1 MTQSEVLR
9 SLPTF
14 IRRRAPRASH
24 TLLLSNKMLHELARV
39 LRYSR
44 LQTFYSLTEALV
56 YEYVSFLR
64 QCSDTVTLNP
74 LVIAPIRDVNDLIVM
89 QPRLSGKP
97 TYYAAGTMISLGT
110 PQVNT

>member
-1 MTQSEVLR
+1 
-9 SLPTF
+9 
-14 IRRRAPRASH
+14 
-24 TLLLSNKMLHELARV
+24 MLHELARV